1 MELGPVGV
9 IAAVIL
15 LIQTVIAATSASRN
29 RHLSA
34 RSKRLSRVEPAYLDL
49 VDWAY
54 QVQVWASSKGHRNDL
69 PQLPLSVRGIALD
82 EETEMQAELEAL
94 KRQAA
99 RRHDRESDRDKA

>member
-1 MELGPVGV
+1 MDLGPVGV
-9 IAAVIL
+9 VAAVIL
-15 LIQTVIAATSASRN
+15 LVQTVIAAISASRN

-54 QVQVWASSKGHRNDL
+54 QVQVWASGKGQLKTL
-69 PQLPLSVRGIALD
+69 PPLPHSVRSIALD

-99 RRHDRESDRDKA
+99 RRHDRESNRD